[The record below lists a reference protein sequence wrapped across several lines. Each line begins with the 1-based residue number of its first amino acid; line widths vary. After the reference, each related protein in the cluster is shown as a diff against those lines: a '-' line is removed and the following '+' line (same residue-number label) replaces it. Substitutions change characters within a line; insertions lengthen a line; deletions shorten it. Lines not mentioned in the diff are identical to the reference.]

1 MKKMILS
8 VSIAAAMLTAVTG
21 CKPTCNEWYEA
32 DGVKCV
38 EMREKFYGTYVG
50 TATAG
55 GQTQNW
61 STAISSHN
69 EINKMTLNG
78 TNYVELTGS
87 TTFSIPLQNV
97 YDQNGTY
104 QIEGSGSVNG
114 NQLIMNY
121 VATYQGST
129 SVVNFTGTK

>member
-50 TATAG
+50 TATSD

-61 STAISSHN
+61 SAQLTAHN
-69 EINKMTLNG
+69 EINKLILNG
-78 TNYVELTGS
+78 TNYIELTGS
-87 TTFSIPLQNV
+87 SSFGIPLQNV
-97 YDQNGTY
+97 YDPNGTY
-104 QIEGSGSVNG
+104 QIEGSGSLSG
-114 NQLIMNY
+114 NQLILNY
-121 VATYQGST
+121 VATYQGYT
-129 SVVNFTGTK
+129 TVVNFTGTK

>member
-1 MKKMILS
+1 MMM
-8 VSIAAAMLTAVTG
+8 VGIAVAMLTSTIG
-21 CKPTCNEWYEA
+21 CKPNCNEWYEA
-32 DGVKCV
+32 DGLKCI

-50 TATAG
+50 TATSN

-61 STAISSHN
+61 SAQLSAHN
-69 EINKMTLNG
+69 EIDKVILNG
-78 TNYVELTGS
+78 TNYIQLTGS
-87 TTFSIPLQNV
+87 TSFSIPLQNV

-121 VATYQGST
+121 VATFQGST